1 LQTRFAMVGR
11 ARRRAPTSSA
21 GNRIETLR
29 YHGAPIS
36 PSLEKLLRSIG
47 WDGTL
52 SPLIFMIA

>member
-1 LQTRFAMVGR
+1 LQWWVRLA
-11 ARRRAPTSSA
+11 RRAPTSSA

>member
-1 LQTRFAMVGR
+1 MVGR
-11 ARRRAPTSSA
+11 ARSPRAHQFR